1 MTKDKQ
7 LSMADMIQMTYRDA
21 LREAMREAMKRDNTI
36 VIMGEEVGVW
46 GGTYA
51 VTRGLHDE
59 FGGKRVIDT
68 PIAEMGI
75 VGVATGAAMGGMHPI
90 AEIMTIN
97 FALIAMDQIVN
108 NTAKVHSMFGGT
120 MRAPVTIRTA
130 AGWGQLAA
138 THSQSF
144 EGWFA
149 HLPGLIVVMPSTP
162 YDAKGLLT
170 KALYSQ
176 NPVIFIEHSRLY
188 GERGQVPQ
196 GEFTVPFGVAD
207 VKRQGQHL
215 TIVTYSRMVHVA
227 LNAANE
233 LAKENIEVE
242 VIDLRSLRPLDW
254 DTVFASVR
262 KTHRAI
268 VLTEDWM
275 TFGVSAEIAAR
286 VSRDMFDFLD
296 APVERLTQEEVPL
309 PYSSYLEKL
318 AFPDEARVMAKVK
331 EMLA

>member
-1 MTKDKQ
+1 
-7 LSMADMIQMTYRDA
+7 MADMIQVTYRDA
-21 LREAMREAMKRDNTI
+21 LKEAMREALKRDENV

-59 FGGKRVIDT
+59 FGGRRVIDT

-75 VGVATGAAMGGMHPI
+75 VGVATGAAMGGMKPI

-97 FALIAMDQIVN
+97 FTLVAMDQIVN
-108 NTAKVHSMFGGT
+108 NTAKIHSMFGGT
-120 MRAPVTIRTA
+120 MRAPVVIRTA

-144 EGWFA
+144 EAWFA
-149 HLPGLIVVMPSTP
+149 HVPGLIVVMPSTP

-170 KALYSQ
+170 TAMYSQ

-188 GERGQVPQ
+188 GEKGEVPQ
-196 GEFTVPFGVAD
+196 GEFKVPFGVAD
-207 VKRQGQHL
+207 IKREGKD
-215 TIVTYSRMVHVA
+215 ISIITYSRMVHVS

-233 LAKENIEVE
+233 LAKEGIEVE

-254 DTVFASVR
+254 DTVMESVR
-262 KTHRAI
+262 KTHRAL
-268 VLTEDWM
+268 VVTEDWAS
-275 TFGVSAEIAAR
+275 FGVSSEVAAR
-286 VSRDMFDFLD
+286 ISMDAFDYLD
-296 APVERLTQEEVPL
+296 APVARLTQLEVPL
-309 PYSSYLEKL
+309 PYAPNLEKL
-318 AFPDEARVMAKVK
+318 SFPDEQKIINQVK
-331 EMLA
+331 SMLA

>member
-1 MTKDKQ
+1 
-7 LSMADMIQMTYRDA
+7 MAEMIQMTYRDA
-21 LREAMREAMKRDNTI
+21 LKEAMREGLRRDNNV

-51 VTRGLHDE
+51 VTRGLYDE

-75 VGVATGAAMGGMHPI
+75 VGVATGAAMGGMKPI
-90 AEIMTIN
+90 AELMTIN
-97 FALIAMDQIVN
+97 FALVAMDQIVN
-108 NTAKVHSMFGGT
+108 NTAKIHSMFGGT
-120 MRAPVTIRTA
+120 MKAPVVIRTA

-144 EGWFA
+144 EAWFA
-149 HLPGLIVVMPSTP
+149 HVPGLIVVMPATP

-176 NPVIFIEHSRLY
+176 NPVVFIEHSRLY
-188 GERGQVPQ
+188 GEKGMVPQ

-207 VKRQGQHL
+207 VKREGTDL

-227 LNAANE
+227 LAAAQQ
-233 LAKENIEVE
+233 LAEQGINVE
-242 VIDLRSLRPLDW
+242 VVDLRSLRPIDW
-254 DTVFASVR
+254 DTVYASVR

-275 TFGVSAEIAAR
+275 SFGVSAEVAAR
-286 VSRDMFDFLD
+286 ISRDMFDYLD

-309 PYSSYLEKL
+309 PYAPNLEQL
-318 AFPDEARVMAKVK
+318 SFPDESKVMEKVK

>member
-1 MTKDKQ
+1 
-7 LSMADMIQMTYRDA
+7 MAEMIEVTYRDA
-21 LREAMREAMKRDNTI
+21 LKEAMRESLKRDDKV

-59 FGGKRVIDT
+59 FGGRRVIDT

-75 VGVATGAAMGGMHPI
+75 IGVATGAAMGGMKPI

-97 FALIAMDQIVN
+97 FALVAIDQIIN
-108 NTAKVHSMFGGT
+108 NTAKIHSMFGGT
-120 MRAPVTIRTA
+120 MRAPVVIRTA

-144 EGWFA
+144 EAWFA
-149 HLPGLIVVMPSTP
+149 HVPGLIVVMPSTP

-170 KALYSQ
+170 SAMYSQ
-176 NPVIFIEHSRLY
+176 NPVVFIEHSRLY
-188 GERGQVPQ
+188 GEKGQVPQ
-196 GEFTVPFGVAD
+196 GEFRVPFGVAD
-207 VKRQGQHL
+207 VKRQGKDL

-227 LNAANE
+227 LGAAAE
-233 LAKENIEVE
+233 LSKQGIEVE
-242 VIDLRSLRPLDW
+242 VIDLRSLRPIDW
-254 DTVFASVR
+254 ETVYNSVR
-262 KTHRAI
+262 KTHRAL

-286 VSRDMFDFLD
+286 IGLETFDYLD
-296 APVERLTQEEVPL
+296 APVVRVTQEEVPL
-309 PYSSYLEKL
+309 PYAPNLEKL
-318 AFPDEARVMAKVK
+318 SFPDEARVADQVK
-331 EMLA
+331 KMLA

>member
-1 MTKDKQ
+1 
-7 LSMADMIQMTYRDA
+7 MADMIQVTYRDA
-21 LREAMREAMKRDNTI
+21 LKEAMREALKRDNNV

-59 FGGKRVIDT
+59 FGGHRVIDT

-75 VGVATGAAMGGMHPI
+75 IGVATGAAMGGMKPI

-97 FALIAMDQIVN
+97 FALVAIDQIVN
-108 NTAKVHSMFGGT
+108 NTAKIYSMFGGT
-120 MRAPVTIRTA
+120 MRAPVVIRTA

-144 EGWFA
+144 EAWFA
-149 HLPGLIVVMPSTP
+149 HVPGLIVVMPSTP

-170 KALYSQ
+170 SAMYSQ
-176 NPVIFIEHSRLY
+176 NPVVFIEHSRLY
-188 GERGQVPQ
+188 GEKGQVPQ
-196 GEFTVPFGVAD
+196 GEFRVPFGVAD
-207 VKRQGQHL
+207 VKREGKDL

-233 LAKENIEVE
+233 LSKQGIEVE
-242 VIDLRSLRPLDW
+242 VIDLRSLRPIDW
-254 DTVFASVR
+254 ETVYNSVR
-262 KTHRAI
+262 KTHRALA
-268 VLTEDWM
+268 LTEDWM

-286 VSRDMFDFLD
+286 IGFETFDYLD
-296 APVERLTQEEVPL
+296 APVLRVTQEEVPL
-309 PYSSYLEKL
+309 PYAPNLEKL
-318 AFPDEARVMAKVK
+318 SFPDEARVVQEVK
-331 EMLA
+331 AMLK

>member
-1 MTKDKQ
+1 
-7 LSMADMIQMTYRDA
+7 MIQITYRDA
-21 LREAMREAMKRDNTI
+21 LKEAMREALKRDPTA

-51 VTRGLHDE
+51 VTRGLYDE

-75 VGVATGAAMGGMHPI
+75 VGVATGAAMGGMKPI

-97 FALIAMDQIVN
+97 FMLVAMDQIVN
-108 NTAKVHSMFGGT
+108 NTAKIHSMFGGT
-120 MRAPVTIRTA
+120 MRAPVVIRTA

-149 HLPGLIVVMPSTP
+149 HLPGLIVVLPSTP

-170 KALYSQ
+170 TAMYSQ

-188 GERGQVPQ
+188 GEKGQVPK
-196 GEFTVPFGVAD
+196 GEFKVPFGVAD
-207 VKRQGQHL
+207 VKRAGKDL

-227 LNAANE
+227 LNAAQD
-233 LAKENIEVE
+233 LASQGIEVE
-242 VIDLRSLRPLDW
+242 VVDLRSLRPVDFE
-254 DTVFASVR
+254 TVYTSVR
-262 KTHRAI
+262 KTHHAI

-275 TFGVSAEIAAR
+275 SFGVSAELAAR
-286 VSRDMFDFLD
+286 ISHETFDYLD

-309 PYSSYLEKL
+309 PYAPNLEKL
-318 AFPDEARVMAKVK
+318 AFPDEARVAQRVK

>member
-1 MTKDKQ
+1 MSDT
-7 LSMADMIQMTYRDA
+7 IQITYRDA
-21 LREAMREAMKRDNTI
+21 LKEAMREGMKRDNNI

-51 VTRGLHDE
+51 VTRGLYDE

-75 VGVATGAAMGGMHPI
+75 IGMATGAAMGGMKPI

-97 FALIAMDQIVN
+97 FALVAIDQIIN
-108 NTAKVHSMFGGT
+108 NTAKIHSMFGGT
-120 MRAPVTIRTA
+120 MRAPVVIRTA

-144 EGWFA
+144 EAWFA
-149 HLPGLIVVMPSTP
+149 HVPGLIVVMPSTP

-170 KALYSQ
+170 SALYSQ

-188 GERGQVPQ
+188 GEKGPVPQ
-196 GEFTVPFGVAD
+196 GEFKIPFGVAD
-207 VKRQGQHL
+207 VKRSGKDL

-233 LAKENIEVE
+233 LAKQGIEVE
-242 VIDLRSLRPLDW
+242 VVDLRSLRPVDW
-254 DTVFASVR
+254 ETVYNSVR
-262 KTHRAI
+262 KTHRAL

-275 TFGVSAEIAAR
+275 TYGVSAEISAR
-286 VSRDMFDFLD
+286 IGLETFDDLD
-296 APVERLTQEEVPL
+296 APVVRLTQEEVPL
-309 PYSSYLEKL
+309 PYAPNLEKL
-318 AFPDEARVMAKVK
+318 SFPDEARVMDQVK
-331 EMLA
+331 KMLA

>member
-1 MTKDKQ
+1 MTET
-7 LSMADMIQMTYRDA
+7 IQITYRDA
-21 LREAMREAMKRDNTI
+21 LKEAMREALQRDNTV

-51 VTRGLHDE
+51 VTRGLYDE
-59 FGGKRVIDT
+59 FGGKRIIDT

-75 VGVATGAAMGGMHPI
+75 IGVATGAAMGGLKPI

-97 FALIAMDQIVN
+97 FALVAIDQIVN
-108 NTAKVHSMFGGT
+108 NTAKIHSMFGGT
-120 MRAPVTIRTA
+120 MRAPVVIRTA

-144 EGWFA
+144 EAWFA
-149 HLPGLIVVMPSTP
+149 HVPGLIVVMPSTP

-170 KALYSQ
+170 TAMYSQ
-176 NPVIFIEHSRLY
+176 NPVVFIEHSRLY
-188 GERGQVPQ
+188 GEKGEVPR
-196 GEFTVPFGVAD
+196 GEFRIPFGAAD
-207 VKRQGQHL
+207 VKRAGKDL

-227 LNAANE
+227 LNAAKE
-233 LAKENIEVE
+233 LANQGIEVE
-242 VIDLRSLRPLDW
+242 VVDLRSLRPIDW
-254 DTVFASVR
+254 NTVYNSVR

-275 TFGVSAEIAAR
+275 SFGVSAEVAAR
-286 VSRDMFDFLD
+286 ISHDMFDYLD

-309 PYSSYLEKL
+309 PYASNLEKL
-318 AFPDEARVMAKVK
+318 SFPDEARVAAKVK

>member
-1 MTKDKQ
+1 
-7 LSMADMIQMTYRDA
+7 MADVIQMTYRDA
-21 LREAMREAMKRDNTI
+21 LKEAMREALKRDNNV

-75 VGVATGAAMGGMHPI
+75 IGVATGAAMGGMKPI

-97 FALIAMDQIVN
+97 FALVAIDQIIN
-108 NTAKVHSMFGGT
+108 NTAKIHSMFGGT
-120 MRAPVTIRTA
+120 MRAPVVIRTA

-144 EGWFA
+144 EAWFA
-149 HLPGLIVVMPSTP
+149 HVPGLIVVMPSTP
-162 YDAKGLLT
+162 ADAKGLLT
-170 KALYSQ
+170 TALYSQ

-188 GERGQVPQ
+188 GEKGLVPA
-196 GEFTVPFGVAD
+196 GEFRIPFGVAD
-207 VKRQGQHL
+207 IKREGTDV
-215 TIVTYSRMVHVA
+215 TIVTYSRMVYVA

-233 LAKENIEVE
+233 LAKEGINVE
-242 VIDLRSLRPLDW
+242 VVDLRSLRPVDW
-254 DTVFASVR
+254 DTVYASVK
-262 KTHRAI
+262 KTHRAL

-275 TFGVSAEIAAR
+275 TYGVSAEVAAR
-286 VSRDMFDFLD
+286 ISNEMFDYLD
-296 APVERLTQEEVPL
+296 APVERLTQLEVPL
-309 PYSSYLEKL
+309 PYAPNLEKL
-318 AFPDEARVMAKVK
+318 SFPDEAKVIEQIK
-331 EMLA
+331 KMLA

>member
-1 MTKDKQ
+1 
-7 LSMADMIQMTYRDA
+7 MAEMIQTTYREA
-21 LREAMREAMKRDNTI
+21 LKEAMREGMKRDNNVI
-36 VIMGEEVGVW
+36 IMGEEVGVW

-51 VTRGLHDE
+51 VTRGLYDE

-75 VGVATGAAMGGMHPI
+75 VGVATGAAMGGLKPI
-90 AEIMTIN
+90 AELMTIN
-97 FALIAMDQIVN
+97 FALIAIDQIVN
-108 NTAKVHSMFGGT
+108 NTAKIHSMFGGT
-120 MRAPVTIRTA
+120 MRAPVVIRTA

-144 EGWFA
+144 EAWFA
-149 HLPGLIVVMPSTP
+149 HVPGLIVVMPATP

-170 KALYSQ
+170 TALYSQ

-188 GERGQVPQ
+188 GEKGMVPE
-196 GEFTVPFGVAD
+196 GEFTVPFGTAE
-207 VKRQGQHL
+207 VKRKGKDL
-215 TIVTYSRMVHVA
+215 TIITYSRMVHVA
-227 LNAANE
+227 LAAAE
-233 LAKENIEVE
+233 QLTGQGVEVE
-242 VIDLRSLRPLDW
+242 VVDLRSLRPIDW
-254 DTVFASVR
+254 DTVYASVR

-275 TFGVSAEIAAR
+275 SFGVSAEVAAR
-286 VSRDMFDFLD
+286 ISRDMFDYLD

-309 PYSSYLEKL
+309 PYAPNLEQL
-318 AFPDEARVMAKVK
+318 SFPDEARVIEKVK